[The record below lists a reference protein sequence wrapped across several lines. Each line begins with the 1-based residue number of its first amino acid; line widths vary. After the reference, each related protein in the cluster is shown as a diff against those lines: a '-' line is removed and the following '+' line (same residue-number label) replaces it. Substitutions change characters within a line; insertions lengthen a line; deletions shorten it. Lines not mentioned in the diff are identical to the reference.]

1 MSDIFVHVYF
11 TGFCIAFL
19 FMFLGVVVFMFY
31 IFVRHDCWFLC
42 FHIINA
48 MSNRVRHTYIMLHI
62 DCSSPRVL
70 GDLVLRCIR
79 VCVCACAHVFGQRL
93 FLDFCV
99 AIVVQNLCSPVGSAA
114 TST

>member
-1 MSDIFVHVYF
+1 MSDTFVHVYF
-11 TGFCIAFL
+11 KGFYIVFIFYVSRCCGFHAF
-19 FMFLGVVVFMFY
+19 

-48 MSNRVRHTYIMLHI
+48 MSNRVRQTYIMLHI